1 MASKYYTI
9 NSSEAGLDVELI
21 APGVSIGT
29 IKSIA
34 LVPRTTAP
42 EVTLF
47 LQNDTSGAATLTH
60 HLLPRLGIAL
70 STTLLIDDMS
80 LINYDT
86 NKFGLYLHF
95 NSSSQIVDV
104 IINT

>member
-34 LVPRTTAP
+34 LVPVTAAP

-47 LQNDTSGAATLTH
+47 LQNDTSGAATSTH
-60 HLLPRLGIAL
+60 FLLPKLGVTL
-70 STTLLIDDMS
+70 NTTLLLDDMS

-86 NKFGLYLHF
+86 SRFGLYLH
-95 NSSSQIVDV
+95 SYSTSQTVEV
-104 IINT
+104 IITT